1 MNKLRLPRI
10 PSSSLALFAKR
21 LAFLAGII
29 LVFRLVQLYIPQNL
43 TYEYANEEKNAV
55 PASEIYF
62 HEETASALRTL
73 RLDGNKLVIYDSS
86 GTAEY
91 SVYIDGEKLTD
102 YDRALLSEGICASS
116 SELSELIGELL
127 S

>member
-1 MNKLRLPRI
+1 MKKIHLPKI
-10 PSSSLALFAKR
+10 PAEGLALFSAR

-43 TYEYANEEKNAV
+43 TYEYANEEKSVV
-55 PASEIYF
+55 PAVEIYF
-62 HEETASALRTL
+62 QNETDSALRTL
-73 RLDGNKLVIYDSS
+73 RLDGNTLVVYDSN

-91 SVYIDGEKLTD
+91 SVYIDAEKLTD
-102 YDRALLSEGICASS
+102 YDRSLLSEGICASS